1 MVPEVFK
8 CIINGISVF
17 YLYPN
22 WYLITQNNLFRN
34 QPNETIEAVNKKKK
48 KKKKKNELDQKT
60 IITCPH
66 VSQLHIQYLD
76 LKMYIHH
83 FE

>member
-1 MVPEVFK
+1 MVPRVFK
-8 CIINGISVF
+8 CIINGTTVF
-17 YLYPN
+17 YFYPK

-34 QPNETIEAVNKKKK
+34 QPDETIEAVNKKKMK
-48 KKKKKNELDQKT
+48 LTKNNNNMDDMFHNFT
-60 IITCPH
+60 FI
-66 VSQLHIQYLD
+66 HIQCLD